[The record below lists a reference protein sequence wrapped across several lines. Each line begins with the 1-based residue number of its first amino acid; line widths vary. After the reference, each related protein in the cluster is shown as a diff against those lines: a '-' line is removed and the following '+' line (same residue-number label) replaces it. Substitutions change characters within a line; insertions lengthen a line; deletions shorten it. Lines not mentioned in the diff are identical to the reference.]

1 MSNPNKRPNPYGL
14 RLSEEVMNAIKKSAA
29 ENERSVNKEIEF
41 ALKQYLK
48 AYQAGNR

>member
-1 MSNPNKRPNPYGL
+1 MNTSNKRPNPYGL

-48 AYQAGNR
+48 ACQADNK